1 MKTVHMVS
9 LGCARN
15 RVDSEQMLGLLSG
28 AGWRMTEDPAE
39 AEVIVVNTCSFITP
53 ATEESIDTILELAEY
68 KRKDRGRCRKLIVA
82 GCLPERYRQELA
94 ETLPEVDVFLGT
106 GAFHQIVE
114 AAGTAAPGGCLL
126 PDPESA
132 PSEAAGM
139 VRVRSTAHVAYLKIA
154 EGCSRRC
161 TYCIIPRLRGR
172 QRSRPLNE
180 IETEARNLIEAGVR
194 ELVLIAQDTTRYGFD
209 LAPPGD
215 LSTLLEHLADL
226 AARAP
231 RVHRPWLRFLYG
243 HPESLT
249 DPIIRTVADR
259 EEICAYFDIPVQHAS
274 PSVLKAMGRG
284 YGPDTIRRMAERIRT
299 DCPGA
304 AIRTTVIVGFPGET
318 EKDFTLLSELVS
330 EIRFDHLGVFLY
342 SDAAD
347 LPAHRLP
354 NPVPSTLAQERYHRI
369 MALQAEISRDN
380 NRRHIGQ
387 GLSVLIEEAVEAAL
401 FSGRTRFQA
410 PEVDGVTY
418 VRGEGLAPGDVVR
431 VNITDAEEYDLMGV
445 PE

>member
-28 AGWRMTEDPAE
+28 AGWRITEDPAE

-53 ATEESIDTILELAEY
+53 AAEESIDTILELAEY
-68 KRKDRGRCRKLIVA
+68 KEKGRCRRLIVA
-82 GCLPERYRQELA
+82 GCLPERYRQDLA
-94 ETLPEVDVFLGT
+94 ETLPEVDAFLGT
-106 GAFHQIVE
+106 GAFHRIVE
-114 AAGTAAPGGCLL
+114 AAGVAAPGGCLL

-132 PSEAAGM
+132 PMEAPGAF
-139 VRVRSTAHVAYLKIA
+139 RVRSTAHVAYLKIA

-161 TYCIIPRLRGR
+161 TYCIIPTLRGR
-172 QRSRPLNE
+172 QRSRPVAE
-180 IETEARNLIEAGVR
+180 IEAEARRLIASGAR
-194 ELVLIAQDTTRYGFD
+194 ELVLIAQDTTRYGVD
-209 LAPPGD
+209 LAPPED
-215 LSTLLEHLADL
+215 FSTLLEHLADL
-226 AARAP
+226 SGRQP
-231 RVHRPWLRFLYG
+231 GPYRPWLRFLYG

-249 DPIIRTVADR
+249 DPVIRIVAAR
-259 EEICAYFDIPVQHAS
+259 EEICSYFDIPVQHAS

-284 YGPDTIRRMAERIRT
+284 YGPEAIRRMAERIRS

-318 EKDFTLLSELVS
+318 EKDFIRLSDLVS

-347 LPAHRLP
+347 LPSHRLP
-354 NPVPSTLAQERYHRI
+354 EHVPAALAQERYHRI
-369 MALQAEISRDN
+369 MSQQALISSEK
-380 NRRHIGQ
+380 NRRHIGRSH
-387 GLSVLIEEAVEAAL
+387 SVLIEEAVDAAL

-418 VRGEGLAPGDVVR
+418 VRGEGLVPGDFVR
-431 VNITDAEEYDLMGV
+431 VRITSAEEYDLMGE